1 MTNHEIKVLV
11 IEDNPG
17 DARLIRE
24 MLGDVRS
31 IRFNME
37 CVDRLST
44 GLGCLARGGTDAL
57 LLDLSLPDSQGLDT
71 FARAHAAAPEVAIV
85 VLSGSADED
94 VALKAVQ
101 EGAQDYLVKGQAD
114 GASLSR
120 ALRYAIERK
129 RTEKALHEA
138 NQRLTGWLSELESRS
153 RETSLLNEMAELL
166 QSCLTADE
174 AYTIIARSVRQLF
187 PLESGQLY
195 LVDVSRNLAEAVA
208 VWGDPLPGEHV
219 FAPQE
224 CWALRRGRPHRVE
237 DPNSAPNCQHVGPP
251 LPAAYLCVPLMAHG
265 EAFGIL
271 HLQNPSHNSDEPA
284 KREGCI
290 TEPKERLAMSIAEH
304 AGLALANLKLQES
317 LLIQSIRDPLT
328 GLFNR
333 RHLEETLERELRRA
347 ARNQRFLGAI
357 MLDIDYFKQFNDTY
371 GHGTGDALLRE
382 LGKFIQVRMRKEDI
396 AYRYGG
402 EEFTLILPE
411 TSLEVTR
418 RRAERLR
425 EDVKCLGANLQ
436 GLSVKPV
443 TLSFGVAGFPEH
455 GATAAELLR
464 AADEA
469 LYRAKATGR
478 DRVVV
483 SPNSI
488 ESS

>member
-1 MTNHEIKVLV
+1 MTDYEIKVLI

-24 MLGDVRS
+24 MLGDGRS
-31 IRFNME
+31 TRFSME

-44 GLGCLARGGTDAL
+44 GLGRLAKGGTDAL

-71 FARAHAAAPEVAIV
+71 VAKAHAAAPDVAII
-85 VLSGSADED
+85 VLSGLADED
-94 VALKAVQ
+94 VALKAVK
-101 EGAQDYLVKGQAD
+101 EGAQDYLIKGQAD
-114 GASLSR
+114 GHSLLR
-120 ALRYAIERK
+120 AVRYAIERK

-138 NQRLTGWLSELESRS
+138 NQRLTEWLSELESRS
-153 RETSLLNEMAELL
+153 RETSLLNEMGDML
-166 QSCLTADE
+166 QSCLTANE

-195 LVDVSRNLAEAVA
+195 VVDVSKNLAEVVA
-208 VWGDPLPGEHV
+208 VWGDPSPGERV

-224 CWALRRGRPHRVE
+224 CWALRRGRPHRIE
-237 DPNSAPNCQHVGPP
+237 DPDSAPNCQHVGRP
-251 LPAAYLCVPLMAHG
+251 LPAAYLCVPLLAHG

-271 HLQNPSHNSDEPA
+271 HLQTTSHNSDEPTE
-284 KREGCI
+284 REACI
-290 TEPKERLAMSIAEH
+290 TESKQRLAMSIAEH
-304 AGLALANLKLQES
+304 AGLVLANLKLQES
-317 LLIQSIRDPLT
+317 LRIQSVRDPLT

-333 RHLEETLERELRRA
+333 RYLEETLERELRRA
-347 ARNQRFLGAI
+347 VRNQRLLGAI

-371 GHGTGDALLRE
+371 GHETGDALLRE
-382 LGKFIQVRMRKEDI
+382 LGKFIQARMRKEDI

-402 EEFTLILPE
+402 EEFTLIFPE
-411 TSLEVTR
+411 TTLEVTR
-418 RRAERLR
+418 KRAEQLR
-425 EDVKCLGANLQ
+425 EDVKRLGVNHQ

-455 GATAAELLR
+455 GTTAAELLR

-483 SPNSI
+483 GPNSI